1 MIRKRFAL
9 HMLVLLGLLLSALGP
24 TVVSVPRSVQAAPV
38 AQTGSVCTALQPL
51 PTSAHTGE
59 KPQSK
64 VWTYGGDWWSVLPS
78 SSPGTWLWRLQ
89 GTTWTEVL
97 KLSDETD
104 TAADV
109 KHVGS
114 GVHILLYD
122 SDPELVSVEY
132 VGGTYQV

>member
-1 MIRKRFAL
+1 
-9 HMLVLLGLLLSALGP
+9 MLVLLGLLLSALGP

-38 AQTGSVCTALQPL
+38 AHTGSVCTALQPL

-64 VWTYGGDWWSVLPS
+64 VRTYGGDWWSVLPS
-78 SSPGTWLWRLQ
+78 SGASSPGTWLWRLQ
-89 GTTWTEVL
+89 GTTWSEVL

-104 TAADV
+104 TVADV

-114 GVHILLYD
+114 VVHILLYD
-122 SDPELVSVEY
+122 SDPELVSIEY
-132 VGGTYQV
+132 IGWTYQV